1 MSKTTQPQ
9 VEFDAASLGIAS
21 ASPCPRLTN
30 AVLAREHML
39 IAGAKVEES
48 VEVLWLQGKTWFID
62 VRTGFND
69 GTRQGWAFAGQ
80 IEWANPKVTFHHLVD
95 TAGDTG
101 VDCGSFVF
109 TDFGC
114 FEAGEVTRDGV
125 TLPFEEKWCRVTSS
139 TCTQT
144 FVFHTDNQ
152 LAAVK
157 IVQDRRTAYVCQ
169 FGAAVYIEKDGLL
182 EVERAFTSAAANGH
196 STQYVL
202 DYFASANW
210 QLIETT

>member
-1 MSKTTQPQ
+1 MLVK
-9 VEFDAASLGIAS
+9 
-21 ASPCPRLTN
+21 
-30 AVLAREHML
+30 AR
-39 IAGAKVEES
+39 
-48 VEVLWLQGKTWFID
+48 
-62 VRTGFND
+62 
-69 GTRQGWAFAGQ
+69 AFAGQ

-157 IVQDRRTAYVCQ
+157 IVQDRRTAYVCR